1 MRYGSGMLSLLL
13 LCAARAA
20 AASGAEWHRDMMNLT
35 FANEDE
41 LDALVFG
48 PDVTTST
55 LVLYTAP
62 VCKTCR
68 AAEEAMAALAAEYA
82 GSNRLTIAY
91 YNSTTLLRQSMEGS
105 LALMKQKVEKF
116 PAIRYF
122 NPPMD
127 RTRWVC
133 KDDIYIPGCAAV
145 DETGGQ
151 RFHAYTG
158 SRKLRALR
166 DFASTLRPR
175 CLPQTWEMPEF
186 CSAEQKD
193 EVLADYREMPLHRLE
208 ARLQELTEATEKK
221 QQQARELDAARKRA
235 FGHLKS
241 SGEEMPEFIHPR
253 CAATPPA
260 PRPPH
265 CDRTASSSRRARP
278 QPNAGRRRVGGADR
292 SEILRPA
299 RANLDARL

>member
-20 AASGAEWHRDMMNLT
+20 AASGAEWHHDMMNLT

-62 VCKTCR
+62 ACKACR
-68 AAEEAMAALAAEYA
+68 AAEETMAALAAEYA

-91 YNSTTLLRQSMEGS
+91 CNATTLLRTSIEGS
-105 LALMKQKVEKF
+105 LDLMRQKVHKF

-122 NPPMD
+122 NPPVG
-127 RTRWVC
+127 RSRWVC
-133 KDDIYIPGCAAV
+133 KDDIYIPGCEAKE
-145 DETGGQ
+145 ETGGQ
-151 RFHAYTG
+151 RYHAYTG
-158 SRKLRALR
+158 SRKLRAMR

-175 CLPQTWEMPEF
+175 CIPQTWEMPEF

-193 EVLADYREMPLHRLE
+193 ELLADYREMPLHRLE
-208 ARLQELTEATEKK
+208 ARLQELTEAIEKK
-221 QQQARELDAARKRA
+221 QQQASELDAARKRA

-241 SGEEMPEFIHPR
+241 SGKEMPEFIHPR
-253 CAATPPA
+253 CAALPPPA
-260 PRPPH
+260 
-265 CDRTASSSRRARP
+265 S
-278 QPNAGRRRVGGADR
+278 
-292 SEILRPA
+292 LRPHGVLIPPCPHTA
-299 RANLDARL
+299 KRWPKMRWRS